1 MSKEIEEVI
10 ESLDKNIKNLEEAE
24 QINMIDVQTLLIDLF
39 GIIKDLFVR
48 FEFIFAQSEKIKELE
63 KATEKGKLYE
73 EKADNEELKRLYL

>member
-24 QINMIDVQTLLIDLF
+24 EINMIDVQTLLIDLF
-39 GIIKDLFVR
+39 GVIKDLFVR
-48 FEFIFAQSEKIKELE
+48 FEFIFEQSEKIKELE
-63 KATEKGKLYE
+63 KATDNEELYE

>member
-24 QINMIDVQTLLIDLF
+24 QINMIDIQTLLIDLF
-39 GIIKDLFVR
+39 GVIKDLFVR
-48 FEFIFAQSEKIKELE
+48 FEFIFEQSEKIKELK
-63 KATEKGKLYE
+63 KATDNEELYE

>member
-10 ESLDKNIKNLEEAE
+10 ESLDKNLKNLEEAE

-39 GIIKDLFVR
+39 GVIKDLFVR
-48 FEFIFAQSEKIKELE
+48 FEFIFEQSEKIKELE
-63 KATEKGKLYE
+63 KATDNEELYE